1 MQPAGL
7 RVETTQNAERP
18 RYRPIGEYGV
28 IGDCRT
34 AALIG
39 PDGSIDW
46 CCMPHFDSP
55 AIFLRLLDADK
66 GGYFQVRPAPG
77 FVGEMAYLPATNML
91 QTIFTT
97 NTGRLR
103 LIDCMPIR
111 QRQPRSP
118 SSAAS
123 QLREHLLHSGVHGLR
138 AGLEREIGN
147 DVAAAHRIL
156 RLATC
161 LDGTMDITI
170 TLKATFDYA
179 RSASAVE
186 IVSLADGVAGAML
199 SADDRYLALVVR
211 LLPPRTSNPDVV
223 IRHDGDTLS
232 ASISLAAGERVAISM
247 NYART
252 PGEARTLIQRLTT
265 HDVDADVD
273 ETMRYWRTWAAT
285 NRYDG
290 PYQEQVM
297 RSALALKLCTF
308 EPTGAIIAAPTTSLP
323 EGIGGVRN
331 WDYRYT
337 WLRDSAFTLG
347 ALGQL
352 GYYGEARDY
361 FHFLHDLDIK
371 SIDNLRIMYSIRGEY
386 GAHLAEQDLT
396 HLEGYQRS
404 QPVRIGNGAAMQRQM
419 DVYGEVL
426 DAAYSYLQQSGFRHG
441 HRIGEPTRDLRQ
453 LAELVA
459 DYVAQHWRDLDQ
471 GIWEVRGEPRAFV
484 YSRAMCWVALDRA
497 CRMADRHGHTQH
509 ARRWD
514 KQCAAIRAEVE
525 QHGYDADLQS
535 YTQSYGAAVLDSANL
550 RLPLVHFQQ
559 ARQPQMRDTILTT
572 ANRLAGDGGLL
583 YRYRAVEKAHQSDQ
597 QAPQQ
602 PQRDQ
607 TSIDGLPGGEGAF
620 LACTWWLVGGL
631 CRMGEIQEAQR
642 HFEHLLTYASPLGLY
657 SEEVDP
663 ATGALLGNYPQA
675 FTHIGLIN
683 SAVTLQ
689 RAQEGRLTD
698 DDDAPTHG

>member
-7 RVETTQNAERP
+7 RVEAAQNAARP
-18 RYRPIGEYGV
+18 RYRPIGDYGV

-66 GGYFQVRPAPG
+66 GGYFQVAPTAG
-77 FVGEMAYLPATNML
+77 FATQMAYLPATNML
-91 QTIFTT
+91 QTVFDAG
-97 NTGRLR
+97 TGQLR

-111 QRQPRSP
+111 SRRPSP
-118 SSAAS
+118 GNVAS
-123 QLREHLLHSGVHGLR
+123 QVNARLLHHDMHRLH

-156 RLATC
+156 RIATC
-161 LDGTMDITI
+161 LEGTVDVAV

-179 RSASAVE
+179 RVSPQVE
-186 IVSLADGVAGAML
+186 LLSLTGGMVGAIL
-199 SADDRYLALVVR
+199 SANGRYLALIVR
-211 LLPPRTSNPDVV
+211 PLPPAPSDAASPL
-223 IRHDGDTLS
+223 HSEGDILRSTLT
-232 ASISLAAGERVAISM
+232 LKAGERVAISL

-252 PGEARTLIQRLTT
+252 LGEARALAHRLTT
-265 HDVDADVD
+265 HDVDADVR
-273 ETMRYWRTWAAT
+273 ETMQYWHTWAAT
-285 NRYDG
+285 TRYDG
-290 PYQEQVM
+290 PYQEQVL

-308 EPTGAIIAAPTTSLP
+308 EPTGAIVAAPTTSLP

-337 WLRDSAFTLG
+337 WLRDSSFTLD

-371 SIDNLRIMYSIRGEY
+371 RIDNLRILYSIRGEY
-386 GAHLAEQDLT
+386 GAHLAEEELT
-396 HLEGYQRS
+396 HLEGYQGSR
-404 QPVRIGNGAAMQRQM
+404 PVRIGNGAATQRQM

-426 DAAYSYLQQSGFRHG
+426 AAAYSYLRQAGYRHG
-441 HRIGEPTRDLRQ
+441 HRVHERTRDLRTMS
-453 LAELVA
+453 ELIA
-459 DYVAQHWRDLDQ
+459 DYVANHWHEMDR

-497 CRMADRHGHTQH
+497 CKMADRHGHSHH
-509 ARRWD
+509 APRWGE
-514 KQCAAIRAEVE
+514 QGAAIRDEIE
-525 QHGYDADLQS
+525 RNGYNNEIHS
-535 YTQSYGAAVLDSANL
+535 YTQAYGDRVLDSANL
-550 RLPLVHFQQ
+550 RLALSGFQP
-559 ARQPQMRDTILTT
+559 AGEPEMRDTILTT
-572 ANRLAGDGGLL
+572 AQRLSGDGGLL
-583 YRYRAVEKAHQSDQ
+583 YRYRPYDDAE
-597 QAPQQ
+597 
-602 PQRDQ
+602 Q
-607 TSIDGLPGGEGAF
+607 TPGQKPHDLSSIDGLPGGEGAF
-620 LACTWWLVGGL
+620 LACTWWLVSDL
-631 CRMGEIQEAQR
+631 CRLGEIEEAQR
-642 HFEHLLTYASPLGLY
+642 RLEHLLTFASPLGLY

-689 RAQEGRLTD
+689 RAQEGRSI
-698 DDDAPTHG
+698 DDDAVQPAT

>member
-1 MQPAGL
+1 MMQPAGL
-7 RVETTQNAERP
+7 RVEAAQNAARP
-18 RYRPIGEYGV
+18 RYRPIGDYGV

-66 GGYFQVRPAPG
+66 GGYFQVAPTAG
-77 FVGEMAYLPATNML
+77 FATQMAYLPATNML
-91 QTIFTT
+91 QTVFD
-97 NTGRLR
+97 TGTGQLR

-111 QRQPRSP
+111 SRRPSP
-118 SSAAS
+118 ANVAS
-123 QLREHLLHSGVHGLR
+123 QVNERLLHHDMHRLH

-156 RLATC
+156 RIATC
-161 LDGTMDITI
+161 LEGTVDVAVTV
-170 TLKATFDYA
+170 KATFDYA
-179 RSASAVE
+179 RLSPQVE
-186 IVSLADGVAGAML
+186 LLALTGGMVGAIL
-199 SADDRYLALVVR
+199 SANGRYLALIVR
-211 LLPPRTSNPDVV
+211 PLPPADSDAASPLHSEGDVL
-223 IRHDGDTLS
+223 RSTLT
-232 ASISLAAGERVAISM
+232 LKAGERVAISL

-252 PGEARTLIQRLTT
+252 LGEARALAHRLTT
-265 HDVDADVD
+265 HDVDADVR
-273 ETMRYWRTWAAT
+273 ETMQYWHTWAAT
-285 NRYDG
+285 TRYDG
-290 PYQEQVM
+290 PYQEQVL

-308 EPTGAIIAAPTTSLP
+308 EPTGAIVAAPTTSLP

-337 WLRDSAFTLG
+337 WLRDSSFTLD

-371 SIDNLRIMYSIRGEY
+371 RIDNLRILYSIRGEY
-386 GAHLAEQDLT
+386 GAHLAEEELT
-396 HLEGYQRS
+396 HLEGYQGSR
-404 QPVRIGNGAAMQRQM
+404 PVRIGNGAATQRQM

-426 DAAYSYLQQSGFRHG
+426 AAAYSYLRQAGYRHG
-441 HRIGEPTRDLRQ
+441 HRVHERTRDLRTMS
-453 LAELVA
+453 ELIA
-459 DYVAQHWRDLDQ
+459 DYVANHWHDMDR

-497 CRMADRHGHTQH
+497 CKMADRHGHSQH
-509 ARRWD
+509 APRWG
-514 KQCAAIRAEVE
+514 KQGAAIREEIE
-525 QHGYDADLQS
+525 QNGYNEEIHS
-535 YTQSYGAAVLDSANL
+535 YTQAYGDRVLDSANL
-550 RLPLVHFQQ
+550 RLALSGFQ
-559 ARQPQMRDTILTT
+559 AAGEPEMRDTILTT
-572 ANRLAGDGGLL
+572 AQRLSGDGGLL
-583 YRYRAVEKAHQSDQ
+583 YRYRPYDDAG
-597 QAPQQ
+597 
-602 PQRDQ
+602 Q
-607 TSIDGLPGGEGAF
+607 TQGQKPHDLSSIDGLPGSEGAF
-620 LACTWWLVGGL
+620 LACTWWLVSDL
-631 CRMGEIQEAQR
+631 CRLGELEEAQR
-642 HFEHLLTYASPLGLY
+642 RMEHLLSFASPLGLY

-689 RAQEGRLTD
+689 RAQEGRSI
-698 DDDAPTHG
+698 DDDAVQPAT

>member
-1 MQPAGL
+1 
-7 RVETTQNAERP
+7 
-18 RYRPIGEYGV
+18 
-28 IGDCRT
+28 
-34 AALIG
+34 
-39 PDGSIDW
+39 
-46 CCMPHFDSP
+46 
-55 AIFLRLLDADK
+55 
-66 GGYFQVRPAPG
+66 
-77 FVGEMAYLPATNML
+77 
-91 QTIFTT
+91 
-97 NTGRLR
+97 
-103 LIDCMPIR
+103 
-111 QRQPRSP
+111 
-118 SSAAS
+118 
-123 QLREHLLHSGVHGLR
+123 
-138 AGLEREIGN
+138 
-147 DVAAAHRIL
+147 
-156 RLATC
+156 
-161 LDGTMDITI
+161 
-170 TLKATFDYA
+170 
-179 RSASAVE
+179 
-186 IVSLADGVAGAML
+186 
-199 SADDRYLALVVR
+199 
-211 LLPPRTSNPDVV
+211 
-223 IRHDGDTLS
+223 
-232 ASISLAAGERVAISM
+232 
-247 NYART
+247 
-252 PGEARTLIQRLTT
+252 
-265 HDVDADVD
+265 
-273 ETMRYWRTWAAT
+273 
-285 NRYDG
+285 
-290 PYQEQVM
+290 M

-308 EPTGAIIAAPTTSLP
+308 EPTGAIVAAPTTSLP
-323 EGIGGVRN
+323 EDIGGVRN

-396 HLEGYQRS
+396 HLEGYQLS

-426 DAAYSYLQQSGFRHG
+426 DAAYSYIQQSGFRHG
-441 HRIGEPTRDLRQ
+441 HRIDEPTRDLRQ

-459 DYVAQHWRDLDQ
+459 DYVAQHWHDLDQ

-497 CRMADRHGHTQH
+497 CRLADRHGHTQH

-550 RLPLVHFQQ
+550 RLALTHFQQ
-559 ARQPQMRDTILTT
+559 ARQPQMRSTILTT
-572 ANRLAGDGGLL
+572 ASRLAGDGGLL
-583 YRYRAVEKAHQSDQ
+583 YRYRAVDRPNQPEQ

-602 PQRDQ
+602 AQGDQ

-642 HFEHLLTYASPLGLY
+642 HFERLLTYASPLGLY